1 MKSRKFLIRQSIDIA
16 WTALPVLLAI
26 LAGLWLILLA
36 LKPIPPTRIRLATGQ
51 LNATYDLVG
60 QRYKQAMAAHGIEVT
75 LVRSAGSLDNIN
87 LLRQD
92 KADVAIVQNA
102 GLDREI
108 QDRHEIDSL
117 GLMFRQPFWVFY
129 RADSPALV
137 NRLKN
142 ETPTRLDQVLTDH
155 TNIGLPNSGGRAL
168 ALRLFD
174 KLGIHQLEALPG
186 LGVDA
191 SVKALMAGQIDTTMF
206 VASED
211 APALQDLFSEMR
223 RKGST
228 IRLLSLANAEGF
240 TLNIPHLSTTILPQ
254 GILNFNDNI
263 PEQDVTLLAT
273 TASILV
279 REDLHPALQNL
290 LITTAMR
297 IHQPWNWF
305 QKEGEFPQFQPSLFH
320 LSEEAERY
328 ARQGNMP
335 RWRQL
340 PFWLANLFD
349 RHWLALVALMAFL
362 LPASRLVPPIYAW
375 RIRRRIFRW
384 YADLYLIEEV
394 IRKNRKTPSSILRAL
409 DELQARV
416 EKVRIPLS
424 RADELYRLRSHIE
437 LVRQRLSETAAQP
450 TSH

>member
-1 MKSRKFLIRQSIDIA
+1 MKSRNFLIRQSIDIA

-26 LAGLWLILLA
+26 LAGLAIIFFA
-36 LKPIPPTRIRLATGQ
+36 LDPVPPQSIRIATGQ
-51 LNATYDLVG
+51 PNATYDLVG
-60 QRYKQAMAAHGIEVT
+60 QRYKQAMAAHGIDVT
-75 LVRSAGSLDNIN
+75 LVRSAGSLENIE
-87 LLRQD
+87 LLRNG

-108 QDRHEIDSL
+108 RDRHEIDSL

-129 RADSPALV
+129 RADSPTLQA
-137 NRLKN
+137 RLHQQ
-142 ETPTRLDQVLTDH
+142 TPARLEQILTDR

-168 ALRLFD
+168 AQRLFG
-174 KLGIHQLEALPG
+174 KLGIHQLDHLPA
-186 LGVDA
+186 LGVDQ
-191 SVKALMAGQIDTTMF
+191 SVKALLTGQIDATMF

-211 APALQDLFSEMR
+211 APALLDLFSEMR
-223 RKGST
+223 RKGSA

-240 TLNIPHLSTTILPQ
+240 TLNIPHLSTTVLPK

-263 PEQDVTLLAT
+263 PEQNVTLLAT
-273 TASILV
+273 TASVLV
-279 REDLHPALQNL
+279 REDVHPALQNL

-305 QKEGEFPQFQPSLFH
+305 QKEGEFPQLQPSLFH
-320 LSEEAERY
+320 LSEEAQRY

-335 RWRQL
+335 RWRRL

-349 RHWLALVALMAFL
+349 RNWLALVALMAFL

-384 YADLYLIEEV
+384 YADLYTIEAA
-394 IRKNRKTPSSILRAL
+394 IRKDRKTRPAILRAL
-409 DELQARV
+409 DELQRQV
-416 EKVRIPLS
+416 EQVKIPIS

-437 LVRQRLSETAAQP
+437 LVRQRTTHPPQP
-450 TSH
+450 SSH